1 MNQNDFAYF
10 INSLCLLLAIV
21 PRKAV
26 RAVKSLAGVGIV
38 VIIFG
43 IVFFLQG
50 HSVVGPK
57 SSFMYSN
64 PQWIINGQW
73 IIIVG
78 IIILIVGLLT
88 SKLIHNSQS
97 HS

>member
-1 MNQNDFAYF
+1 MR
-10 INSLCLLLAIV
+10 V
-21 PRKAV
+21 
-26 RAVKSLAGVGIV
+26 VKPLIGIGII

-43 IVFFLQG
+43 AVFFLQG

-64 PQWIINGQW
+64 PQWVINGQW
-73 IIIVG
+73 IVIVG
-78 IIILIVGLLT
+78 IIILVVGLLA

>member
-1 MNQNDFAYF
+1 MRVVK
-10 INSLCLLLAIV
+10 LLI
-21 PRKAV
+21 
-26 RAVKSLAGVGIV
+26 GTGII

-43 IVFFLQG
+43 TVFFLQG
-50 HSVVGPK
+50 RSVVGPK

-73 IIIVG
+73 IAIIG
-78 IIILIVGLLT
+78 IIILIVGLLI